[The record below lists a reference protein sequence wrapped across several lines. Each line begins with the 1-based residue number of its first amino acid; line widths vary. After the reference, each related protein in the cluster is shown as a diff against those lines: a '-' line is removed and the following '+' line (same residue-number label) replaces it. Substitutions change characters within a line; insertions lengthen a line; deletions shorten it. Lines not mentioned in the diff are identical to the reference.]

1 MRVNTKASFDK
12 MTVQQ
17 GKTTLQFV
25 LDQAEQGRIPDL
37 SQMTGK
43 TVLLD
48 VESEQATIFDMGTPG
63 GEE

>member
-1 MRVNTKASFDK
+1 MRVKTKASFDK

-17 GKTTLQFV
+17 S
-25 LDQAEQGRIPDL
+25 RIPDL

-48 VESEQATIFDMGTPG
+48 VESEQTTISGMDTPG

>member
-1 MRVNTKASFDK
+1 MKPDQKETGMRVKTKASFDK

-17 GKTTLQFV
+17 S
-25 LDQAEQGRIPDL
+25 RIPDL

-48 VESEQATIFDMGTPG
+48 VESEQTTIFDTGTPG